1 MQNGINGTLADK
13 VSLKTF
19 QNMTIG
25 MLATKNNHKIDCS
38 RDNPR
43 IEITIII
50 GSAFPK
56 IIFFRNFST
65 TFMLKII
72 KTIKQTFSIRIY
84 RLSRDKKTFKTHTKC
99 IDTPINKE

>member
-38 RDNPR
+38 RVNPK
-43 IEITIII
+43 IEII
-50 GSAFPK
+50 
-56 IIFFRNFST
+56 
-65 TFMLKII
+65 
-72 KTIKQTFSIRIY
+72 QQY
-84 RLSRDKKTFKTHTKC
+84 
-99 IDTPINKE
+99 